1 MNKNDKNNRTCNNNR
16 AGGFTLIE
24 LLVVLVILGL
34 LSGLVGPR
42 VMKHF
47 GESKSKTAKLQVEEL
62 AAALD
67 MYKLDT
73 DTYPS
78 SSQGLE
84 SLVKEPSNVTGW
96 NGPYLRKQFVPQDPW
111 KQEYLYRY
119 PGQNGEFDIFS
130 YGADKAPGGEKENRD
145 IVSWN

>member
-1 MNKNDKNNRTCNNNR
+1 MNKMTIKKNSK
-16 AGGFTLIE
+16 GFTLIE

-47 GESKSKTAKLQVEEL
+47 GESKSKAAKLQVEEL

-73 DTYPS
+73 DTYPTT
-78 SSQGLE
+78 SQGLE
-84 SLVKEPSNVTGW
+84 ALVKQPSNIAGW
-96 NGPYLRKQFVPQDPW
+96 NGPYLRKNFVPKDPW
-111 KQEYLYRY
+111 NKDYQYKY
-119 PGQNGEFDIFS
+119 PGDNGEFDILS
-130 YGADKAPGGEKENRD
+130 YGADNAQGGEKDNRD

>member
-1 MNKNDKNNRTCNNNR
+1 MKIQKHLR
-16 AGGFTLIE
+16 GFTLIE
-24 LLVVLVILGL
+24 LLVVLIILGL

-47 GESKSKTAKLQVEEL
+47 GESKVKTAKLQIEEL

-73 DTYPS
+73 DTYPTS
-78 SSQGLE
+78 QQGLQA
-84 SLVKEPSNVTGW
+84 LVQEPSNAAGW
-96 NGPYLRKQFVPQDPW
+96 NGPYLRKNFVPQDPW
-111 KQEYLYRY
+111 NRDYHYKY
-119 PGQNGEFDIFS
+119 PGENGEFDIYSF
-130 YGADKAPGGEKENRD
+130 GADNAQGGEKDNRD

>member
-1 MNKNDKNNRTCNNNR
+1 MNKYLNNRK
-16 AGGFTLIE
+16 ALGFTLIE

-47 GESKSKTAKLQVEEL
+47 GESKSKTAKLQIEEL

-84 SLVKEPSNVTGW
+84 SLVKEPGNVVGW
-96 NGPYLRKQFVPQDPW
+96 NGPYLRKTFVPQDPW
-111 KQEYLYRY
+111 KRDYQYRY
-119 PGQNGEFDIFS
+119 PGQKGEFDIFS
-130 YGADKAPGGEKENRD
+130 YGADNAPGGEKENRD

>member
-1 MNKNDKNNRTCNNNR
+1 MKKHNHLR
-16 AGGFTLIE
+16 GFTLIE
-24 LLVVLVILGL
+24 LLVVLIILGL

-47 GESKSKTAKLQVEEL
+47 GESKVKTAKLQIEEL

-78 SSQGLE
+78 SQQGLQA
-84 SLVKEPSNVTGW
+84 LVREPSNAAGW
-96 NGPYLRKQFVPQDPW
+96 NGPYLRKNFVPQDPW
-111 KQEYLYRY
+111 SRDYHYQS
-119 PGQNGEFDIFS
+119 PGEHGEFDIYS
-130 YGADKAPGGEKENRD
+130 YGADNAQGGEKDNRD

>member
-1 MNKNDKNNRTCNNNR
+1 MIECTKNKYKRTR
-16 AGGFTLIE
+16 GFTLIE

-47 GESKSKTAKLQVEEL
+47 GESKSKTAKLQIEEL

-84 SLVKEPSNVTGW
+84 SLVKEPSGVEGW
-96 NGPYLRKQFVPQDPW
+96 NGPYLRKPFVPQDPW
-111 KQEYLYRY
+111 NKDFQYRY
-119 PGQNGEFDIFS
+119 PGEHGEFDIYS
-130 YGADKAPGGEKENRD
+130 YGADNAEGGEKENRD

>member
-1 MNKNDKNNRTCNNNR
+1 MRKRKYSQ
-16 AGGFTLIE
+16 GFTLIE

-47 GESKSKTAKLQVEEL
+47 GESKVKTAKLQIEEL
-62 AAALD
+62 ASALD

-73 DTYPS
+73 DSYPS
-78 SSQGLE
+78 SQQGLQA
-84 SLVKEPSNVTGW
+84 LVEEPGNVPGW
-96 NGPYLRKQFVPQDPW
+96 NGPYLRKNFVPQDPW
-111 KQEYLYRY
+111 NRDYHYRF
-119 PGQNGEFDIFS
+119 PGEHGEFDIYS
-130 YGADKAPGGEKENRD
+130 YGADNAQGGEKDSRD

>member
-1 MNKNDKNNRTCNNNR
+1 MKLRFR
-16 AGGFTLIE
+16 SSGFTLIE

-47 GESKSKTAKLQVEEL
+47 GESKSKTAKLQIEEL
-62 AAALD
+62 SAALD

-84 SLVKEPSNVTGW
+84 SLVKEPGNVAGW
-96 NGPYLRKQFVPQDPW
+96 NGPYLRKSFVPQDPW
-111 KQEYLYRY
+111 KRDYQYRY
-119 PGQNGEFDIFS
+119 PGENGEFDIYS
-130 YGADKAPGGEKENRD
+130 YGADNAPGGEKENRD

>member
-1 MNKNDKNNRTCNNNR
+1 MNKLTMQINSK
-16 AGGFTLIE
+16 GFTLIE

-78 SSQGLE
+78 TSQGLE
-84 SLVKEPSNVTGW
+84 ALVKQPSNSVGW
-96 NGPYLRKQFVPQDPW
+96 NGPYLRKNFVPKDPW
-111 KQEYLYRY
+111 NKDYQYKF
-119 PGQNGEFDIFS
+119 PGDNGEFDILS
-130 YGADKAPGGEKENRD
+130 YGADKSQGGEKDNRD

>member
-1 MNKNDKNNRTCNNNR
+1 MRIHKHLR
-16 AGGFTLIE
+16 GFTLIE
-24 LLVVLVILGL
+24 LLVVLIILGL

-47 GESKSKTAKLQVEEL
+47 GESKVKTAKLQIEEL

-78 SSQGLE
+78 SQQGLKA
-84 SLVKEPSNVTGW
+84 LVQEPANAAGW
-96 NGPYLRKQFVPQDPW
+96 NGPYLRKNFVPQDPW
-111 KQEYLYRY
+111 NQDFHYQY
-119 PGQNGEFDIFS
+119 PGEHGEFDIYSF
-130 YGADKAPGGEKENRD
+130 GADKSQGGEKDNRD

>member
-1 MNKNDKNNRTCNNNR
+1 MKKHKNSNIHHR
-16 AGGFTLIE
+16 GFTLIE

-47 GESKSKTAKLQVEEL
+47 GESKSKTAKLQIEEL
-62 AAALD
+62 SAALD

-84 SLVKEPSNVTGW
+84 SLVKEPGNVAGW
-96 NGPYLRKQFVPQDPW
+96 NGPYLRKSFVPQDPW
-111 KQEYLYRY
+111 KRDYQYRY
-119 PGQNGEFDIFS
+119 PGENGDFDIYS
-130 YGADKAPGGEKENRD
+130 YGADNAPGGEKENRD

>member
-1 MNKNDKNNRTCNNNR
+1 MNKYVNSSNRLL
-16 AGGFTLIE
+16 GFTLIE

-47 GESKSKTAKLQVEEL
+47 GESKSKAAKLQIEEL
-62 AAALD
+62 SAALD

-84 SLVKEPSNVTGW
+84 SLVKEPGNVVGW
-96 NGPYLRKQFVPQDPW
+96 NGPYLRKSFVPQDPW
-111 KQEYLYRY
+111 KRDYNYRY
-119 PGQNGEFDIFS
+119 PGENGEFDIYSF
-130 YGADKAPGGEKENRD
+130 GADNAPGGEKENRD